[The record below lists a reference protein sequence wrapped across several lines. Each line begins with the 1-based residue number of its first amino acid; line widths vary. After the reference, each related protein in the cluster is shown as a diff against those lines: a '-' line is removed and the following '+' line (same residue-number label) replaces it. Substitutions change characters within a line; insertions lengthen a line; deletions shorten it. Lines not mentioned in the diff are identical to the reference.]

1 MLAYRYWAGRVAL
14 RENSAHTSGGL
25 TEIDSLAAQAP
36 HVQIKLVSLEGTDK
50 DSPAPKQGK
59 AARWR
64 AERQSVGTHG
74 PISQLRELLGASDV
88 WRPRFA

>member
-36 HVQIKLVSLEGTDK
+36 HVQIKLVSLEGTDILRPQNK
-50 DSPAPKQGK
+50 EKPPGGVPSD
-59 AARWR
+59 R
-64 AERQSVGTHG
+64 ASETTGRSV
-74 PISQLRELLGASDV
+74 SSENC
-88 WRPRFA
+88 